1 MKRSEFFS
9 DEYGK
14 LRRIA
19 EQKVPLF
26 FESERGRGG
35 KGKLSFPVKRS
46 FSPLPKSAFT
56 LIELLV
62 VIAII
67 AILAAILLP
76 ALNSARER
84 GRSADCISMR
94 KQLFI
99 ALSTYSED
107 NEDYIILKEKFAST
121 IDYKYYWGGYLGY
134 LGYIGSGGEKSAV
147 ANKVLACTT
156 AMGLGKGVG
165 YDEVYNVTY
174 GGGLNNC
181 IAGKK
186 TYVAH
191 NQGVNPTKLPYVAE
205 ACRYYV
211 TYESADANVWAKLT
225 YPHLKYG
232 NYLFLDGHAAS
243 VKEEVGRRN
252 NTWKEW
258 FYGSGKDWQ

>member
-1 MKRSEFFS
+1 MLKISFIIPLYHITFNILKDIFAHYNKNIFYILLQLYKSIIKAGRLIRPAHVIIYPHFLKCICFFS
-9 DEYGK
+9 FFST
-14 LRRIA
+14 
-19 EQKVPLF
+19 VSLF
-26 FESERGRGG
+26 S
-35 KGKLSFPVKRS
+35 S
-46 FSPLPKSAFT
+46 
-56 LIELLV
+56 
-62 VIAII
+62 
-67 AILAAILLP
+67 
-76 ALNSARER
+76 
-84 GRSADCISMR
+84 IS
-94 KQLFI
+94 
-99 ALSTYSED
+99 SS
-107 NEDYIILKEKFAST
+107 NIILKEKFAST